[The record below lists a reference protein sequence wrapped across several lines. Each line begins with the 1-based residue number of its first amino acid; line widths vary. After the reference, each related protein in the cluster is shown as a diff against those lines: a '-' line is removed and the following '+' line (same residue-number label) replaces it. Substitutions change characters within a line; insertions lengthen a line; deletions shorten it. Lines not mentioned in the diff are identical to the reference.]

1 MQPKE
6 IEPRNLTDK
15 ILESMS
21 EAEAHRYIEPR
32 SKPTTEAEKLLEPKP
47 MNRPIPAGDR
57 ESIYEN
63 PYSTHMYHNY
73 GGSRISFRNFGND
86 QSRNGKWS
94 LFCLVIGLAIGLII
108 GSTVTGLSMH
118 FAKSGK

>member
-1 MQPKE
+1 
-6 IEPRNLTDK
+6 
-15 ILESMS
+15 MS
-21 EAEAHRYIEPR
+21 EAETNDYIEPLSR
-32 SKPTTEAEKLLEPKP
+32 PTPEAEVPLKPKP
-47 MNRPIPAGDR
+47 INRPIPEGDR

-118 FAKSGK
+118 FAKNTTLCKFFI

>member
-1 MQPKE
+1 
-6 IEPRNLTDK
+6 
-15 ILESMS
+15 MS
-21 EAEAHRYIEPR
+21 EAE
-32 SKPTTEAEKLLEPKP
+32 TNEAEVPLKPKP
-47 MNRPIPAGDR
+47 IKPIKPIKPLKPKPINRPIPAGDR

-63 PYSTHMYHNY
+63 PYSTNMYHNY

-118 FAKSGK
+118 FARSGK